1 MDTVEKLGWIAL
13 VLVLLVAVANVI
25 IEPIYSKAKDQQR
38 EIDSLDFEDPADSS
52 SIQKI
57 DYHLAKMGVS
67 IYGDIGEA

>member
-38 EIDSLDFEDPADSS
+38 EIDSLDFEDPADAS

-57 DYHLAKMGVS
+57 DHHLAKMGVS
-67 IYGDIGEA
+67 IYGDTREA